1 MSISNNEIFQ
11 RLQQLGL
18 NPPTINNRNRMFGLA
33 LIYNAEMEE
42 DKQEEDK
49 QDEEVASDYD
59 RMDHEHPLYK
69 DPRREWYSPLFYV
82 ELNVA

>member
-18 NPPTINNRNRMFGLA
+18 NPPTINNHNRMFGLA

-42 DKQEEDK
+42 DKQ
-49 QDEEVASDYD
+49 DEEVASDYD
-59 RMDHEHPLYK
+59 RIDHEHPLYK
-69 DPRREWYSPLFYV
+69 DPRRKWYSPLFYV